1 MSVAEQIF
9 TTRGFS
15 VLVAV
20 VFAVMLFVSAAD
32 LYLSYRRK
40 PTIGEYVNAAVAA
53 RQWVAVL
60 IALVFGAMIA
70 HFFIYITQI

>member
-1 MSVAEQIF
+1 
-9 TTRGFS
+9 
-15 VLVAV
+15 
-20 VFAVMLFVSAAD
+20 MLFVSATD